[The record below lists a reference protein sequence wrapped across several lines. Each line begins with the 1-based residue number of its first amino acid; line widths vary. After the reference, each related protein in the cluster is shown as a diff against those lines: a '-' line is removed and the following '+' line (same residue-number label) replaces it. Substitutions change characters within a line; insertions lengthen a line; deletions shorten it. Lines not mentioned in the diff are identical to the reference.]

1 MRVPIWGV
9 VLAGVLFLLLAVWSV
24 MLTIDRNPLPWPDP
38 GSRIFAA
45 SSPESKEVMVELL
58 AQHGLHE
65 RFQMDTSGM
74 RRSIMWDGTI
84 INVSPRD
91 VSDKLGSASSGI
103 GLVSD
108 DPAAS
113 AEQAAEF
120 LKSRGYGAKVVL
132 DAEPE
137 LGIAFV
143 VTDAMVGTALNF
155 RKPVSQLPAPE

>member
-1 MRVPIWGV
+1 MRIPVWGV
-9 VLAGVLFLLLAVWSV
+9 ALAAIVFLVLAAWSALLTLG
-24 MLTIDRNPLPWPDP
+24 RNPHPWPDP

-45 SSPESKEVMVELL
+45 ASPEAKAVMVELL
-58 AQHGLHE
+58 ARHGVDE

-84 INVSPRD
+84 INTSLPEVT
-91 VSDKLGSASSGI
+91 VKLGGASSGI
-103 GLVSD
+103 GLVSEN
-108 DPAAS
+108 PEAS
-113 AEQAAEF
+113 AKAAAAF
-120 LKSRGYGAKVVL
+120 LRSRGFQAQVVL

-155 RKPVSQLPAPE
+155 RKPVSQLPRPE